1 MKHHVGLFSAMTAP
15 PAHLSQKKRVSR
27 AKKPAKMGSP
37 EAAVPLPPVDDDDEA
52 SASDSEAEY
61 HDALGESVAYA

>member
-1 MKHHVGLFSAMTAP
+1 MTAP
-15 PAHLSQKKRVSR
+15 PASSHQRKRVSR

-37 EAAVPLPPVDDDDEA
+37 EAPMPLPVDDA

-61 HDALGESVAYA
+61 HDALGEGHAGSVGVWL